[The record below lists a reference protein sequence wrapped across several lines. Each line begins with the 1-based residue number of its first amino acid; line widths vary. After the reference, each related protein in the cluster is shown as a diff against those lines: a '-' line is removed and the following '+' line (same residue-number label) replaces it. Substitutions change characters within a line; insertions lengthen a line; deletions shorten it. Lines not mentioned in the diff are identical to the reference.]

1 MYKRISQVL
10 FVLVLF
16 PYFFAHALCLRL
28 LVQPLSYISR
38 TWGIRLLNPLIRS
51 WGVNFLRIGRLINR
65 AKIRVSGFD
74 PEPGKPYLILSNHQ
88 SILDIVI
95 LFWVFRGQHVKFV
108 MKKELKWGIPNVSPA
123 TRLGRFAFLDRKT
136 GAKSAEKALVDFCDA
151 VKKERTGCVMF
162 PEGTR
167 SRDGKIGDF
176 KVVGVA
182 TLAAHL
188 DFDVLVTT
196 LDGTWRVGTLSDIC
210 RNLPELEIRIHIEP
224 PRPIA
229 PFREK
234 TRESLDK
241 ISDQMKK
248 RLADF
253 RDESEI

>member
-1 MYKRISQVL
+1 MCKRVSQVL
-10 FVLVLF
+10 FVFVLF
-16 PYFFAHALCLRL
+16 PYFLAHALYLRL
-28 LVQPLSYISR
+28 LVQPLSYISHV
-38 TWGIRLLNPLIRS
+38 WGIRLLNPLIRS

-65 AKIRVSGFD
+65 TKIVVSGFD

-95 LFWVFRGQHVKFV
+95 LFWVFRAHHVKFV

-136 GAKSAEKALVDFCDA
+136 GVKSTEKILVDFCDA

-167 SRDGKIGDF
+167 SRDGKIGSF

-188 DFDVLVTT
+188 DFDVIVTT
-196 LDGTWRVGTLSDIC
+196 LDGTWRVGTLGDIC

-229 PFREK
+229 AFRGE
-234 TRESLDK
+234 THESLEEVRDR
-241 ISDQMKK
+241 MKK
-248 RLADF
+248 RLAAF
-253 RDESEI
+253 RDGSET